1 MCKGCT
7 RVSCVLLA
15 CVFTRVLASCCFC
28 RLFDCLHVFWLPALL
43 ATAVSSLFVPRPLP
57 PYGTIGRGKSCAPML
72 GLWHMLCQTSS
83 STGMSAALCYGVL
96 CYPLARKM
104 CVRSCW
110 RVSGCPCTVL
120 PCLEH
125 CPVSPLDVAPMLL
138 VRRVMFPQH

>member
-28 RLFDCLHVFWLPALL
+28 RLFDCLHVCWLPALL

-83 STGMSAALCYGVL
+83 GTGMSAVLCYGVL
-96 CYPLARKM
+96 CYPPARKNVCAIM
-104 CVRSCW
+104 FEGFGLSLYCSAMSRALSRGVDLSIVGGQVRGS
-110 RVSGCPCTVL
+110 
-120 PCLEH
+120 
-125 CPVSPLDVAPMLL
+125 A
-138 VRRVMFPQH
+138 